1 MDGLSEPVLAAMAG
15 LVGGVLLG
23 FAGGYSRFCTL
34 GAIEDALYGQNY
46 DRLRMWALALAVA
59 IAAVFGLAA
68 VGQIDLLSS
77 MHFTQKWNPLASI
90 TGGVMFGYG
99 MALSGNCGFGALVR
113 MAGGDLRSFILVL
126 VMAISTY
133 MALGGPTA
141 WLRNDL
147 FPPEVAV
154 GAPQGLAHLI
164 GNSLGLSP
172 VIPALGIAVILLVLA
187 FSAGKFRRSRNQ
199 ILGGVLVG
207 AAITS
212 GWWFTTYLSSHSFSV
227 IPVESHTFT
236 APLGESL
243 FYVMTSTG
251 SSLNFG
257 IGSVVGVVV
266 GAFIGAL
273 LKKRFRWEACDDH
286 RELRRQILGAFLVGT
301 GGVIALGCSVGQG
314 LTAMSALAY
323 SAPIVLISIYA
334 GTALGLRQLIRG
346 FNAS

>member
-1 MDGLSEPVLAAMAG
+1 
-15 LVGGVLLG
+15 
-23 FAGGYSRFCTL
+23 
-34 GAIEDALYGQNY
+34 
-46 DRLRMWALALAVA
+46 
-59 IAAVFGLAA
+59 
-68 VGQIDLLSS
+68 
-77 MHFTQKWNPLASI
+77 
-90 TGGVMFGYG
+90 
-99 MALSGNCGFGALVR
+99 
-113 MAGGDLRSFILVL
+113 
-126 VMAISTY
+126 MAISTY